1 MMMIMKTYNVRY
13 VISTSLTMK
22 SFAASSSGFMSSV
35 SRIDATVGSR
45 RQLAAE
51 MGLNPLP
58 TGFVMDWNLLLR
70 SSSLTVVTD
79 LGALQYCR

>member
-1 MMMIMKTYNVRY
+1 MMMMMMKTYNVRY

-45 RQLAAE
+45 RQLAAGR
-51 MGLNPLP
+51 GLNPLP
-58 TGFVMDWNLLLR
+58 AGFVMDHWHPSLLITK
-70 SSSLTVVTD
+70 SKLTILTNFF
-79 LGALQYCR
+79 